1 MNEDDMLDRYSTA
14 PAKTLPEGWEW
25 RHYGDGS
32 GSLRDPGGKAWVSYD
47 RQPYA
52 NACWVEYQF
61 CVAWSLFQDSFEK
74 FIGFAENLVRP
85 VVERGEKDNR
95 ESRAAAAPCTEKKGE
110 A

>member
-14 PAKTLPEGWEW
+14 PAETLPEGWEW

-32 GSLRDPGGKAWVSYD
+32 GSLRDPNGKAWISYD

-52 NACWVEYQF
+52 NVCWVEYQF

-85 VVERGEKDNR
+85 VVEDGGRNIR
-95 ESRAAAAPCTEKKGE
+95 EHRAAAESGGEEKGDI
-110 A
+110 